1 MLPCCHACQG
11 GMNVLFM
18 AYVVHIQQQSTFC
31 MYGVYSSYIF
41 FLSTEYS
48 VTVYKHRTTESEE

>member
-41 FLSTEYS
+41 FLYL
-48 VTVYKHRTTESEE
+48 TVYKHRTTTESEE